1 MTNAKYSVNT
11 SSDMIREEVELECTE
26 EDSLQDTS
34 SEDESERSMRI
45 AVNNIETEKS
55 QSNRLKTESSATVK
69 RKRS

>member
-1 MTNAKYSVNT
+1 MTNIKYSVNT

-34 SEDESERSMRI
+34 SEDESMCSMRI

-55 QSNRLKTESSATVK
+55 QSNRLVTEASYTVK
-69 RKRS
+69 KKRS

>member
-1 MTNAKYSVNT
+1 
-11 SSDMIREEVELECTE
+11 MIREEVELECTE

-55 QSNRLKTESSATVK
+55 QANRLVTESSATVK